1 MYRGRHLA
9 TNSSVYI
16 KSDEIVSAHNIVL
29 NIKTGRIRNR
39 KCSGIVELSGTPIA
53 VYKSIT
59 GTICI
64 KYDDHLDEFA
74 YNNGGYGMSLFR
86 VSFDDKNYLGSYSEF
101 FGSNYTYRIGNDLKW
116 NGGALVDAFKNCKKF
131 LYVTVKENELA
142 VAEHTIHYIDLDGN
156 YHGHKPRL
164 MRKGKYFIILDKYF
178 CITDGEDAMVIY
190 YEGIGALY
198 DMVVG
203 LDINYI
209 EIHDDVC
216 RIYTP
221 DDSYIVKK
229 EHFEKIED
237 QSLSLFPESS
247 IPIKSA
253 RST

>member
-1 MYRGRHLA
+1 MYRGRHLV
-9 TNSSVYI
+9 TNNSVYI
-16 KSDEIVSAHNIVL
+16 KPDEIVSAHDIVL
-29 NIKTGRIRNR
+29 NTKTGGIRNR

-53 VYKSIT
+53 VYKSIN
-59 GTICI
+59 GNICI

-74 YNNGGYGMSLFR
+74 YDNGGYGMSLFH
-86 VSFDDKNYLGSYSEF
+86 VSFNDKNYLGSYHGILSVV
-101 FGSNYTYRIGNDLKW
+101 SAYRDGDDLRW
-116 NGGALVDAFKNCKKF
+116 GGKVYVNAFKNCKKI
-131 LYVTVKENELA
+131 LYISNVIKDQLFKTV
-142 VAEHTIHYIDLDGN
+142 IHYIDLDGN
-156 YHGHKPRL
+156 YHGHKPIL
-164 MRKGKYFIILDKYF
+164 TKKGKYFIIYDENF

-190 YEGIGALY
+190 YGEIGALY
-198 DMVVG
+198 YMVID
-203 LDINYI
+203 LDITYI

-247 IPIKSA
+247 SIKSA